1 MFSSAQ
7 VSDGLV
13 IRPMAGI
20 MEETRNER
28 ECERDLV
35 ARVQNGEREA
45 FAELVRLFQK
55 KIFTLAYGFF
65 RDRDDALEIV
75 QETFMRIHAKIGAY
89 RPDHSLQSWIYRL
102 AHNLCVDHY
111 RKFVKK
117 RKLESGFSAVP
128 DRQLASAD
136 NSQAAL
142 ESEQTAAAIDRAV
155 EKLSLKQKEVF
166 FLKYRQ
172 GLKLQQVAETMAI
185 SLGTVKALHH
195 RALKRIRLE
204 VAPGRGGEYESLS

>member
-1 MFSSAQ
+1 MLSLAH
-7 VSDGLV
+7 VSEDLV
-13 IRPMAGI
+13 IRPMAGV
-20 MEETRNER
+20 MEEIKDER
-28 ECERDLV
+28 ESERKLV

-75 QETFMRIHAKIGAY
+75 QETFMRIYAKIGSY

-111 RKFVKK
+111 RKYTKK
-117 RKLESGFSAVP
+117 RKLESGFADVP
-128 DRQLASAD
+128 DRHLASAD
-136 NSQAAL
+136 NSQSAL
-142 ESEQTAAAIDRAV
+142 ESQQTAEAIDRAV
-155 EKLSLKQKEVF
+155 AKLSLKQKEVF

-195 RALKRIRLE
+195 RAMKRIRLE
-204 VAPGRGGEYESLS
+204 VAPGPGGEYESLS

>member
-1 MFSSAQ
+1 MLSLAQ
-7 VSDGLV
+7 VSEGRV
-13 IRPMAGI
+13 IRPMARVA
-20 MEETRNER
+20 EENKNER
-28 ECERDLV
+28 ESEWKLV
-35 ARVQNGEREA
+35 ARIQNGEREA
-45 FAELVRLFQK
+45 FTELVRLFQK
-55 KIFTLAYGFF
+55 KVFTLAYGFF
-65 RDRDDALEIV
+65 RDREDALEIV
-75 QETFMRIHAKIGAY
+75 QETFMRIYAKIGAY

-111 RKFVKK
+111 RKYAKK
-117 RKLESGFSAVP
+117 RKLESGFAAVP

-142 ESEQTAAAIDRAV
+142 ESQQTAEAIDRAV

-172 GLKLQQVAETMAI
+172 GLKLQQVADTMAI

-204 VAPGRGGEYESLS
+204 VAPGPGD